1 VKVMLV
7 PSSVSAAG
15 AETHQFLTTFLIN
28 DTIAIDA
35 GSLGLFGAPKEQARV
50 RHVLISHSHI
60 DHVGSLPLF
69 VENVYEGQS
78 DCVTIYGSAAVLESL
93 RQDIFNGRVW
103 PDFIGMSSP
112 QTPFLK
118 VETLESGKPVEIDGL
133 RITPVAVNHV
143 VPTHGFLIDDGS
155 AAVVISS
162 DTGPTDDIWKLA
174 NRTPH
179 LKAVFL
185 EATFPNALG
194 QLATISGHHTPA
206 TFARDVQK
214 LKPPVRLI
222 ALHIK
227 PSVHAEVVRELE
239 ALGLPNLEIRQIG
252 KTYQF

>member
-7 PSSVSAAG
+7 PSSVSTDG
-15 AETHQFLTTFLIN
+15 AETHQFLTTILIN
-28 DTIAIDA
+28 DTVAIDA
-35 GSLGLFGAPKEQARV
+35 GSLGLYGGPREQSRV

-60 DHVGSLPLF
+60 DHLGSLPVF
-69 VENVYEGQS
+69 VENVYEGRS
-78 DCVTIYGSAAVLESL
+78 DCVTIYGSAAVLDAL
-93 RQDIFNGRVW
+93 RRDIFNGRVW

-112 QTPFLK
+112 ATPFLK
-118 VETLESGKPVEIDGL
+118 VQTLESGKPVEIDGL
-133 RITPVAVNHV
+133 SITPVDVNHV

-155 AAVVISS
+155 VAVAISS
-162 DTGPTDDIWKLA
+162 DTGPTDELWKHA
-174 NRTPH
+174 NRVPH

-194 QLATISGHHTPA
+194 RLATISGHHTPA

-214 LKPPVRLI
+214 IKGPVRLI

-227 PSVHAEVVRELE
+227 PSVHTEVVRELE